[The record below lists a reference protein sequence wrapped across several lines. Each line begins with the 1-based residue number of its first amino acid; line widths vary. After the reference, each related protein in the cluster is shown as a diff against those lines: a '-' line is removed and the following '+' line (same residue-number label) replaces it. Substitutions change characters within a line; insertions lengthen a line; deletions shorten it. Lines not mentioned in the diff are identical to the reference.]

1 MFNSK
6 KDLAI
11 VRVKNNS
18 NKYVDKLGFT
28 YDGAGIQLF
37 NLKDLDI
44 KEIKEI
50 EIPTEYFRNRTIIRM
65 YTEDGHVYS
74 IKEDIGKNE
83 NITIEISIN
92 EIKKD
97 GSLDF
102 DIL

>member
-1 MFNSK
+1 MINSK
-6 KDLAI
+6 KTLAT
-11 VRVKNNS
+11 VKIRNNS
-18 NKYVDKLGFT
+18 NKYLDKLGFT

-37 NLKDLDI
+37 NLKDLAV

-50 EIPTEYFRNRTIIRM
+50 EIPTEYFRDKTIIRM

-83 NITIEISIN
+83 NVTIEISIN
-92 EIKKD
+92 EVKKD
-97 GSLDF
+97 GSLEF

>member
-1 MFNSK
+1 MINSK
-6 KDLAI
+6 KTLAT
-11 VRVKNNS
+11 VKIRNNS
-18 NKYVDKLGFT
+18 NKYLDKLGFT

-50 EIPTEYFRNRTIIRM
+50 EIPTEYFRDKTIIRM

-83 NITIEISIN
+83 NVTIEISIN
-92 EIKKD
+92 EVKKD
-97 GSLDF
+97 GSLEF

>member
-1 MFNSK
+1 MINSK
-6 KDLAI
+6 KTLAT
-11 VRVKNNS
+11 VKIRNNS
-18 NKYVDKLGFT
+18 NKYLDKLGFT

-50 EIPTEYFRNRTIIRM
+50 EIPTEYFRDKTIIRM

-83 NITIEISIN
+83 NVTIEISIN
-92 EIKKD
+92 KVKKD
-97 GSLDF
+97 GSLEF